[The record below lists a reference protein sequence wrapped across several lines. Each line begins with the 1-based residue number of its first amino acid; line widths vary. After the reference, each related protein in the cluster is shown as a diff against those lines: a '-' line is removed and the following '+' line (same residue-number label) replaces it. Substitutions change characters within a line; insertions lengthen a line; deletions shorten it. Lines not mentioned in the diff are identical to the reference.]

1 MNIILETNNMIREK
15 EMKNVY
21 ELCESEYM
29 EGYSFKHVLTG
40 ETHQL
45 VFDSKTGAKKY
56 AERQNWII
64 S

>member
-1 MNIILETNNMIREK
+1 MIREK